1 MKDESNKMKT
11 IKTELLEQRK
21 KIKDLETSKFDL
33 ESTNRA
39 LIESEQR
46 LIESENRYRKIFES
60 ANDGIIIHDT
70 KGKIIDVNQN
80 MFERLGYTK
89 EEMLN
94 MSLGDL
100 VTPEYSKKIRKRVKQ
115 LEEEGVAIFDS
126 ADRRKDGT
134 MMPVEVSAR
143 IIVHNG
149 QKVILSIVRDAT
161 ERKMVE
167 NLILASLKEKEVFLT
182 EIQSRVKDNL
192 QIISS
197 MLSIQSTGIKDKKI
211 KAMFNESQDRIKSM
225 LFIHDR
231 LYRSKNLSRID
242 FSDFIRSL
250 TNNLFSMQGAKIL
263 SIRLKREVENIYL
276 DIQKAIP
283 CGMIIHELVSNSL
296 KHGFPDDREGEVA
309 VRMKINRKGKYELII
324 KDDGIGFS
332 EKIDIHMTHTIGM
345 QLINR
350 LVKQIDGE
358 IELFGKEGTTF
369 TVTF

>member
-1 MKDESNKMKT
+1 MKDESKKMKT
-11 IKTELLEQRK
+11 IKTELLGLQK
-21 KIKDLETSKFDL
+21 KIKDLETSKVDL

-46 LIESENRYRKIFES
+46 HIESENRYRMIFEN
-60 ANDGIIIHDT
+60 ANDGILIHDG

-80 MFERLGYTK
+80 MFVRLGYSK

-100 VTPEYSKKIRKRVKQ
+100 VTPEYSKKIGRRVKH
-115 LEEEGVAIFDS
+115 LEEEGVAIFES

-167 NLILASLKEKEVFLT
+167 NLILASFKEKEVFLT
-182 EIQSRVKDNL
+182 EIQSRAKDNM

-197 MLSIQSTGIKDKKI
+197 MLSIQSKGIKDKKI
-211 KAMFNESQDRIKSM
+211 MAMFHESQDRIKSM

-250 TNNLFSMQGAKIL
+250 TKNLFSLYGARIIK
-263 SIRLKREVENIYL
+263 IRLIREIEDIYL
-276 DIQKAIP
+276 DIHRAIP
-283 CGMIIHELVSNSL
+283 CAMIVQELLSNSL
-296 KHGFPDDREGEVA
+296 KHAFPGEREGEV
-309 VRMKINRKGKYELII
+309 VVKMKINKDGKHELVV
-324 KDDGIGFS
+324 KDDGVGLS
-332 EKIDIHMTHTIGM
+332 KEIDIHRTHTIGL
-345 QLINR
+345 QLVNR
-350 LVKQIDGE
+350 LVKQIDGY
-358 IELFGKEGTTF
+358 IELKRKNGATF
-369 TVTF
+369 TLTF